1 MRKTEVHLERL
12 LGASVIDVD
21 GARIGPIEEV
31 IAEEQDEEWVVK
43 EYLVGRAA
51 LFHRLSARFIGQKV
65 LRFFGAKTHGGFRVP
80 WKQMDLTDPRRPR
93 LRCAKHELES
103 FSH

>member
-12 LGASVIDVD
+12 LGRHVIDVD
-21 GARIGPIEEV
+21 GERVGPIEEV
-31 IAEEQDEEWVVK
+31 IAEEQGDEWVVK

-51 LFHRLSARFIGQKV
+51 LFERLSARLVGQKV

-80 WKQMDLTDPRRPR
+80 WKQMDLSNPRKPRLLCPRR
-93 LRCAKHELES
+93 ELKN
-103 FSH
+103 FHH